1 MTTTSHPA
9 ILDEEIAY
17 VQGLLESIPFSS
29 DRTTHFLNV
38 YKIYHQDLI
47 KLNDQPLKFPIE
59 ASKLL
64 KLNIS
69 LGNLLKALQ
78 TEEEIYK
85 QQNLQ
90 QKRYLNKLNS
100 IQERRTATPSG
111 LKEEVLRSPAADQS
125 VKHVINSGQVSQS
138 LQPPYQVRFVK
149 NMVTILKNF
158 DIDVPVKQEPSY
170 NRDSTTSSSFGS
182 APHTPKRMI
191 SNGSNSGAYA
201 TNSSPIKLNS
211 KQLLIEKLEINI
223 KLDNLF
229 IYKITF
235 KLILEIYRRLQ
246 QSLQGDGSVTSSPSK
261 VKNDDESSIFSG
273 VSASSQ
279 DSNMGNEEYLR
290 YVNNLLRRIS
300 YGITQPFVALVF
312 REYVEQQISDD
323 FTQLI
328 NTL

>member
-1 MTTTSHPA
+1 MTSASYSA
-9 ILDEEIAY
+9 ILEEEIAH
-17 VQGLLESIPFSS
+17 VQGLLDSVPFSS
-29 DRTTHFLNV
+29 DRTTQFLNV

-47 KLNDQPLKFPIE
+47 KLNDEPYKFPIE

-78 TEEEIYK
+78 MDEDIYK

-100 IQERRTATPSG
+100 IQERRSATPTA
-111 LKEEVLRSPAADQS
+111 LKDEALRQSTPDQS
-125 VKHVINSGQVSQS
+125 VKHVINSGQVTQS

-158 DIDVPVKQEPSY
+158 DIDVPVKQAPQYS
-170 NRDSTTSSSFGS
+170 RDSTTSSFGS
-182 APHTPKRMI
+182 APHTPKRMV
-191 SNGSNSGAYA
+191 SNGSTSGALYTA
-201 TNSSPIKLNS
+201 NTSPIKLNS

-235 KLILEIYRRLQ
+235 KLILEIYQRLQ
-246 QSLQGDGSVTSSPSK
+246 QSIQGETSVTSSPSK

-273 VSASSQ
+273 ISANSQ
-279 DSNMGNEEYLR
+279 DSNMGNEEYLK

-300 YGITQPFVALVF
+300 YGITQPFVALIF
-312 REYVEQQISDD
+312 REYVEQQISGD
-323 FTQLI
+323 FAQLV

>member
-1 MTTTSHPA
+1 MTSTLCST
-9 ILDEEIAY
+9 ILDEAIAY
-17 VQGLLESIPFSS
+17 VQGLLDSIPFSS

-47 KLNDQPLKFPIE
+47 KLNDEPYKFPIE

-78 TEEEIYK
+78 TDEEIYK

-100 IQERRTATPSG
+100 IQERRTATPTGVKEDG
-111 LKEEVLRSPAADQS
+111 LRQPVSDQS
-125 VKHVINSGQVSQS
+125 VKHAISSGQVSQS

-170 NRDSTTSSSFGS
+170 HRDSTTSSFGS

-191 SNGSNSGAYA
+191 SNGSSSGPYA
-201 TNSSPIKLNS
+201 TNTSPIKLNS

-235 KLILEIYRRLQ
+235 KLILEIYNRLQ
-246 QSLQGDGSVTSSPSK
+246 QSLQSDGSVTSSPSK

-273 VSASSQ
+273 ISANSQ
-279 DSNMGNEEYLR
+279 DSNMGNEEYLK

-312 REYVEQQISDD
+312 REHVEQQLTDD
-323 FTQLI
+323 FSQLI